1 MDANHLLRLK
11 LRTTEAERRRLPL
24 LSGSFDRATEEISR
38 LLEEAKAKAK
48 PIRVNWTLHS
58 LELQEITNTHIRTN
72 L

>member
-11 LRTTEAERRRLPL
+11 LRTTEAERRRLLL
-24 LSGSFDRATEEISR
+24 LSGSFDQATEEISR
-38 LLEEAKAKAK
+38 LLEKAKAK